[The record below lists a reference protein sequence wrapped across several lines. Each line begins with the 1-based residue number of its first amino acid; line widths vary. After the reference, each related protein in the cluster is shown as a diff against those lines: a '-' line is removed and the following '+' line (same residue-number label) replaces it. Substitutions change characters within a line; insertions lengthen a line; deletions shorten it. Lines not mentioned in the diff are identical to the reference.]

1 MTSSET
7 SRADSGPLKAVR
19 FPPRTELPPDVVIER
34 LPALGTSWYERGA
47 SYWAR
52 RIVAIPTLLIG
63 VAIYVA
69 IISGVIHAAGPP
81 GSPGFIAVL
90 TAETI
95 FSLGTAFLLIRNSLR
110 QAASGRLA
118 STSSNRRGR
127 TGAGLGILVY
137 SAGGAVGAFLI
148 AVSALLS
155 AGFMLAVL
163 ILWLLPVLPTEQQAR
178 QRLAETLRVRYNTR
192 PGHGPAG
199 HHHHSG

>member
-7 SRADSGPLKAVR
+7 SRTDSGPLKAVR
-19 FPPRTELPPDVVIER
+19 FPPRTELPPDIVIER

-52 RIVAIPTLLIG
+52 RIGALPILLIG

-69 IISGVIHAAGPP
+69 IISGIIHAAGPP

-95 FSLGTAFLLIRNSLR
+95 FSLGTAFLLIRNSLQ

-118 STSSNRRGR
+118 STKSNRRGR
-127 TGAGLGILVY
+127 AGAGLGILVY

-148 AVSALLS
+148 AISALLS

-178 QRLAETLRVRYNTR
+178 QQLTETLRVRHNTR
-192 PGHGPAG
+192 PGQGPAG
-199 HHHHSG
+199 HHHHS